1 MSFSRFL
8 QVAAITAPLLLSPAF
23 SSPADAGYNF
33 SQQRLDQENYVL
45 MAAPDR
51 RNGNRRL
58 VILEELGDKDACWK
72 EQGNAPT
79 LVDPVMLD
87 FDSRGLCDY
96 RSNAGGYSIRVAG
109 KDLNWYYQLKLIE
122 HNGDLLLLGK
132 PETKG
137 EASLLIGRSQGAAD
151 FAKIELLPGWKLTQ
165 RAYKGKALKHLY
177 LTTDQTLAQ
186 IGDPLQED
194 SAMHPISSRDPEAE
208 QPRWQVGPGKLQF
221 GRL

>member
-8 QVAAITAPLLLSPAF
+8 PAAIAAPLLLSPVF
-23 SSPADAGYNF
+23 SSPADASYRF
-33 SQQRLDQENYVL
+33 SQQRLDQSDYVL

-51 RNGNRRL
+51 RQGNRRL

-72 EQGNAPT
+72 EEGNAPT
-79 LVDPVMLD
+79 LVDPIMLD

-109 KDLNWYYQLKLIE
+109 KDLNWYYQLQLIE

-132 PETKG
+132 PENKG
-137 EASLLIGRSQGAAD
+137 EASLLIGRSRGAAD

-165 RAYKGKALKHLY
+165 RVYKGQALKHLY

-186 IGDPLQED
+186 IGDPLQQD
-194 SAMHPISSRDPEAE
+194 ASINPISIRNPEAE
-208 QPRWQVGPGKLQF
+208 QPRWNAGHGALNF
-221 GRL
+221 GQL